1 MNLEDLANEIRK
13 TENIIQFNTRLLKEK
28 EYNKVR

>member
-1 MNLEDLANEIRK
+1 MNLEDLANEIGK